1 MDETTCCLAT
11 CTVRV
16 RVRVRFKVVT
26 VVESMI
32 LTGEGEELVGC

>member
-16 RVRVRFKVVT
+16 RVRVRFKEVT